1 MVLFKT
7 TMGKRPMELNKKLIF
22 VTSRDFLD
30 GNLMEILILY
40 FEGHSIIINGTTV
53 GGLLLQVYKILLV
66 CTFNTKMSLAL
77 CLDI

>member
-1 MVLFKT
+1 MVFFKT
-7 TMGKRPMELNKKLIF
+7 IMGKRPIEVTKIIF
-22 VTSRDFLD
+22 VISRDFFD

-40 FEGHSIIINGTTV
+40 FEGHSIINGTTV
-53 GGLLLQVYKILLV
+53 GGLLQQVYKILLV